1 MNQISP
7 LAFVHPE
14 AKLGDNNI
22 IGPFCYID
30 RNTVIGDNNVM
41 QNSVTIHA
49 GARLGNNN
57 EIFPGASIAT
67 KPQDLKYRG
76 EETLCEVGDNN
87 SIREN
92 VTISRGT
99 ASKGTT
105 IVGNN
110 NLLMENMHVAHD
122 CVLGNNI
129 IVGNSTKFAGEVE
142 VDDNAIISA
151 VVLCHQFCKI
161 GGYVMIQGGCRFSQ
175 DIPPYVI
182 AGKEPTRYCG
192 LNLDIH
198 AVKFLDVG
206 SLIDA
211 VIKRNLVTESHQHP
225 LLFLVGNLRHR
236 TLAHIIYLA
245 GLHGLLAKMFRCLV
259 RAHLTARH
267 IDDQYHSAHIFH
279 RLSQHVD
286 RWLNK
291 IAKIHQLLLQ
301 GLWTSSARFDRRYDR
316 PIQELHDTGH

>member
-161 GGYVMIQGGCRFSQ
+161 GRYVMIQGGCRFSQ
-175 DIPPYVI
+175 DIPLSAI
-182 AGKEPTRYCG
+182 AGTEPTRYCG
-192 LNLDIH
+192 LNLVGLRRRGFSNELITLIH
-198 AVKFLDVG
+198 
-206 SLIDA
+206 DA
-211 VIKRNLVTESHQHP
+211 YRLLYSKGVLSEGIEEIKRNLQITPEIQY
-225 LLFLVGNLRHR
+225 
-236 TLAHIIYLA
+236 IID
-245 GLHGLLAKMFRCLV
+245 FV
-259 RAHLTARH
+259 
-267 IDDQYHSAHIFH
+267 
-279 RLSQHVD
+279 
-286 RWLNK
+286 
-291 IAKIHQLLLQ
+291 
-301 GLWTSSARFDRRYDR
+301 SSSKRGIIR
-316 PIQELHDTGH
+316 